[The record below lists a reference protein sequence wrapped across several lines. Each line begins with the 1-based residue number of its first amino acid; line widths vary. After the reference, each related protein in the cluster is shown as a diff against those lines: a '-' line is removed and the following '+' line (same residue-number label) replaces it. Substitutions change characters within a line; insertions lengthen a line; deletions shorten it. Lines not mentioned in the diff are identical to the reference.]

1 MYNYINMYKNYT
13 IYSRNIKNCA
23 FSQNSFSSNYINMS
37 YIRQEIATNKIDNN
51 KKYYIIFI

>member
-1 MYNYINMYKNYT
+1 MCKNYT

-51 KKYYIIFI
+51 KKYCIIFI